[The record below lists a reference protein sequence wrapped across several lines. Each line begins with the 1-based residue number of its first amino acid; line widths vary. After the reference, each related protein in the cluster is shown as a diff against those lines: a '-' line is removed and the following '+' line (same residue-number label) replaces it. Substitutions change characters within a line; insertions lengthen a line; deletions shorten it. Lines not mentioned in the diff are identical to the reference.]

1 MDSTAPD
8 THRTM
13 PVRDLIAG
21 VSVAGLLLPEA
32 VAYAS
37 IAGLPPE
44 RAILAGIVGGLVYA
58 AIGRSRFAIVSAT
71 SSSAAILAAILA
83 GMPGG
88 PSEKGMVATLVVAIV
103 GLLLLGASLL
113 RMSALTDFI
122 SRPVLRGFAFGLA
135 ITITALQ
142 LPGLLGLAMPA
153 EAGRFGPI
161 VDAVSALPG
170 LHPMSAAIGLA
181 SLTGLLLLR
190 RLPAIPGAFLVLAAG
205 VAASLIF
212 DLAGQGVATV
222 GRFAFAIDWP
232 SVPHVDWGTFSR
244 LCQLALPLVL
254 ILFAESW
261 GTIRTL
267 ALRHGDAI
275 DGGRELKAL
284 GLANIA
290 SALVRGMPV
299 GAGFSAGSANEA
311 AGALSRISGVVAA
324 IGLAVLVLAAAPL
337 IAHLPKPV
345 LAAVVVAAVSH
356 ALDPRPILRLWSLR
370 RDALIAIA
378 AAAGVLFF
386 GIVNGMI
393 AAIALSMAAVIQ
405 RFATPHVARLG
416 RLGAHDYV
424 DLARHADAVP
434 PGAMVIWR
442 PSTPMFF
449 ANAGRI
455 LGLIA
460 RGSEDSGVRGIVI
473 SFEESIDF
481 DSSAIDAL
489 IEFDAAMR
497 ARGLRVHYARV
508 HDRVRDLMESAGGEA
523 LDRRSHFSVDDA
535 VVALAAELGKERRS
549 DGA

>member
-1 MDSTAPD
+1 MDSAAPE
-8 THRTM
+8 THRTV

-21 VSVAGLLLPEA
+21 ISVAGLLLPEA

-58 AIGRSRFAIVSAT
+58 AVGRSRFAIVSAT

-83 GMPGG
+83 GMPGDAA
-88 PSEKGMVATLVVAIV
+88 EKGMFATLVVAIV

-113 RMSALTDFI
+113 RMSALADFI

-135 ITITALQ
+135 ITIAALQ
-142 LPGLLGLAMPA
+142 LPALLGLAMPVD
-153 EAGRFGPI
+153 AGRFGPI
-161 VDAVSALPG
+161 VGAVPALPG
-170 LHPMSAAIGLA
+170 LHPLSAAIGLA
-181 SLTGLLLLR
+181 SLAGLLLLR
-190 RLPAIPGAFLVLAAG
+190 RLPAMPGAFLILAAG
-205 VAASLIF
+205 VAASLGL
-212 DLAGQGVATV
+212 DLAGHGVATV
-222 GRFAFAIDWP
+222 GRFAVSLAWP
-232 SVPHVDWGTFSR
+232 ALPHVDWEAFSR

-275 DGGRELKAL
+275 DGGRELSAL

-311 AGALSRISGVVAA
+311 AGAQSRASAVAA
-324 IGLAVLVLAAAPL
+324 AAGLALLVAVAAPL
-337 IAHLPKPV
+337 IANLPKPV

-370 RDALIAIA
+370 RDALVA
-378 AAAGVLFF
+378 AAAAAAVLAF
-386 GIVNGMI
+386 GIVDGMI
-393 AAIALSMAAVIQ
+393 AAIVLSIVAVIQ
-405 RFATPHVARLG
+405 RFASPHVARLG

-434 PGAMVIWR
+434 PKTMVIWR

-460 RGSEDSGVRGIVI
+460 KGSEGPEVRGIIV

-489 IEFDAAMR
+489 IEFDTTMR
-497 ARGLRVHYARV
+497 ARGLRVRYARV
-508 HDRVRDLMESAGGEA
+508 HDRVRDLMESAGGA
-523 LDRRSHFSVDDA
+523 SLGRRSHFSVDDA
-535 VVALAAELGKERRS
+535 VAALAAELGGEGRS
-549 DGA
+549 DAA